1 MCDTTYM
8 KETNNNTHG
17 TIKAEHAK
25 EIIEV
30 FGDKG
35 REIAEKLKADDS
47 ATMLGLLFAGFSEK
61 G

>member
-1 MCDTTYM
+1 M

-35 REIAEKLKADDS
+35 REIAEALKADET
-47 ATMLGLLFAGFSEK
+47 ATMLGLLFAGFAEK

>member
-1 MCDTTYM
+1 M
-8 KETNNNTHG
+8 KETNNTAG
-17 TIKAEHAK
+17 AITADHAK

-47 ATMLGLLFAGFSEK
+47 ATMLGLLFAGFADK

>member
-1 MCDTTYM
+1 M
-8 KETNNNTHG
+8 KETNNNVG

-35 REIAEKLKADDS
+35 REIAEALKADES
-47 ATMLGLLFAGFSEK
+47 ATMLGLLFAGFAEK
-61 G
+61 KG